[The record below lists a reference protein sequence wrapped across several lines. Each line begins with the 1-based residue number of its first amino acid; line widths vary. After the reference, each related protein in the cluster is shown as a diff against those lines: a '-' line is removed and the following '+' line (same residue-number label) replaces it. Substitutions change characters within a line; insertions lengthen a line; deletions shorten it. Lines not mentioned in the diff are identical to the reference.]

1 MERSFEELSQE
12 LAQQRSIAELKQ
24 CFKKQIALFGYVAF
38 DAFSYHLGTIKNLRQ
53 DGNYYIASYGL
64 DYLEQFVD
72 QGMTQECPVVQR
84 ISQSSFPFDYVQ
96 ALEEHKHKWAVKF
109 QLRLLKLF
117 NVHHAWIIPFN
128 TIDQVKGVTLY
139 MQGTDKMVYERFLSN
154 QAQIQWISTQFVKT
168 LETLTPSISMVE
180 MLKQKKW
187 NQAILSAREVQC
199 LKYCSQG
206 LTYSQI
212 GTKLRISENTIRYH
226 MKNIFRKLNVKS
238 RSEAIA
244 LSKHAY
250 R

>member
-1 MERSFEELSQE
+1 
-12 LAQQRSIAELKQ
+12 
-24 CFKKQIALFGYVAF
+24 
-38 DAFSYHLGTIKNLRQ
+38 
-53 DGNYYIASYGL
+53 
-64 DYLEQFVD
+64 
-72 QGMTQECPVVQR
+72 
-84 ISQSSFPFDYVQ
+84 
-96 ALEEHKHKWAVKF
+96 
-109 QLRLLKLF
+109 
-117 NVHHAWIIPFN
+117 
-128 TIDQVKGVTLY
+128 